1 MLNRYSNPF
10 PFSGNDTMCEKYSF
24 SPPTQSAV
32 TSSNII
38 VWSIWISHVE
48 DMESSYKYSK
58 FFAKTTFPLEDF
70 ESLIRTNRSETI

>member
-10 PFSGNDTMCEKYSF
+10 PFSGNNTMCEKCSF

-48 DMESSYKYSK
+48 DTDSSYKYTK
-58 FFAKTTFPLEDF
+58 FFAKRKTKEGFSAV
-70 ESLIRTNRSETI
+70 SLSLYLA